1 MLVLREATELLLLN
15 QLSYLAL
22 ALYRSKGIVST
33 QVSLHLTAVNL
44 EHFVLQCRAG
54 KKCPIILS
62 YINVLSIFI
71 YLFPREQA
79 FLPAHTQ
86 HLPIPRSFSF
96 WVCLTKA
103 MARHLTQRDSF
114 VDEVARISCNPYYKT
129 PSTSQQK
136 RRNWYLSDGKGQL

>member
-44 EHFVLQCRAG
+44 EHFVLHCRAG

-71 YLFPREQA
+71 YFPGNKPSYLHTHNICPFQGALA
-79 FLPAHTQ
+79 FGSALPRQWQGT
-86 HLPIPRSFSF
+86 
-96 WVCLTKA
+96 
-103 MARHLTQRDSF
+103 
-114 VDEVARISCNPYYKT
+114 
-129 PSTSQQK
+129 
-136 RRNWYLSDGKGQL
+136 